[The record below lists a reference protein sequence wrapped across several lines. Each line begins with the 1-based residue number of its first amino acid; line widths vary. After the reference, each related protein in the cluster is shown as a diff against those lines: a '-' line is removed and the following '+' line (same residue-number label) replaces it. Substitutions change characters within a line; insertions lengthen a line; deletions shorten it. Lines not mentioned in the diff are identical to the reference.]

1 MWEQCWLGDTPWR
14 RPLLF
19 WPRRSDLVW
28 RCAQLE
34 GLHSGGN
41 ERGQDKRGWQ
51 HWPGKHLGM
60 VWTVRGT
67 SKYSGEC
74 RILDQLFSNSV
85 FLGLSWRV
93 CYANI
98 LLDPTAIDSKSGGFW
113 ITEKQLQIGE
123 GCKNWRRRKK
133 DNNIVWGRRS
143 SHHITV
149 RIMNLCLSLSVSLT
163 LILLLLSRFSHVQ
176 LFATLR
182 DFPGKNTRVDCH
194 ALLQEIFP
202 TQGSNLH
209 LMSPAL
215 AGRFFT
221 TSASWEALIS
231 FNLLLLIYCSYKS
244 FWKYMTL
251 SRVIKWANGFGNP
264 RKTLAPQNLFQSSD
278 QLRSKIPI
286 LDPSMDAFRPFPIIL
301 FQDPVLMSLFSG
313 SPSWS
318 SS

>member
-1 MWEQCWLGDTPWR
+1 M
-14 RPLLF
+14 LF
-19 WPRRSDLVW
+19 NFTQLHALHACMLNHFSRVW
-28 RCAQLE
+28 FFVTL
-34 GLHSGGN
+34 
-41 ERGQDKRGWQ
+41 
-51 HWPGKHLGM
+51 
-60 VWTVRGT
+60 WTVCSLPG
-67 SKYSGEC
+67 SFIHGILQA
-74 RILDQLFSNSV
+74 RILEWVGISS
-85 FLGLSWRV
+85 SW
-93 CYANI
+93 
-98 LLDPTAIDSKSGGFW
+98 G
-113 ITEKQLQIGE
+113 
-123 GCKNWRRRKK
+123 
-133 DNNIVWGRRS
+133 S
-143 SHHITV
+143 SH
-149 RIMNLCLSLSVSLT
+149 
-163 LILLLLSRFSHVQ
+163 
-176 LFATLR
+176 
-182 DFPGKNTRVDCH
+182 PGIK
-194 ALLQEIFP
+194 P
-202 TQGSNLH
+202 TS